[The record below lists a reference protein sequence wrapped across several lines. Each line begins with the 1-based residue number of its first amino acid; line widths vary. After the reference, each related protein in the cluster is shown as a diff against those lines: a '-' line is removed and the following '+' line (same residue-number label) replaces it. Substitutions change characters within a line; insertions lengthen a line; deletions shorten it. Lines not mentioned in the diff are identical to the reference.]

1 MVANTIH
8 AVAEST
14 PSRLPSESI
23 AVALQARD
31 EAHLRELSA
40 LLGVRGIPHHMVVE
54 TEGEHALQ
62 AMAIGIEPTRDRALV
77 RKAVSGLPLV
87 R

>member
-14 PSRLPSESI
+14 PSQLPPESI
-23 AVALQARD
+23 AVALQATD
-31 EAHLRELSA
+31 ELHLRAVSRDLSA
-40 LLGVRGIPHHMVVE
+40 REVPHHVVVE
-54 TEGEHALQ
+54 TDGPYAGQ
-62 AMAIGIEPTRDRALV
+62 AMAIGIRPTRDRRAV